1 MNPPPA
7 SMSSHLCR
15 NELLRKYNPDNPAK
29 IIRHKDSTKIALIV
43 EPRFD
48 LICEAVIQNFMH
60 FLNPLGWNLCII
72 SYSGFHQRIVEKY
85 EGAYVFDIADKHITL
100 NERGEPNINIE
111 SYNTIL
117 MDIELWRRLP
127 AVNVLVFQ
135 RDCVMFNV
143 FSDHFLEYHFAGAN
157 YYANASPLYG
167 GINGGFSLRRRET
180 MVECLEKITWE
191 QIEQY
196 RSNRTYSALPMTP
209 LDKKN
214 EDVFFTHAC
223 EILCKMVPDI
233 LTRTFLAVELDFNPG
248 ASVYHG
254 WDKDFIPVERVQTLL
269 KNSPYFSAPTA
280 V

>member
-1 MNPPPA
+1 
-7 SMSSHLCR
+7 MSQILCQ
-15 NELLRKYNPDNPAK
+15 NALLNKYNPLEK
-29 IIRHKDSTKIALIV
+29 FVRHESADKIALIV

-48 LICEAVIQNFMH
+48 LICEAVIHNFMH

-72 SYSGFHQRIVEKY
+72 SYSGFHQRIQEKY
-85 EGAYVFDIADKHITL
+85 GFAHVFDIGDKHIIL
-100 NERGEPNINIE
+100 NERGEPNINID

-127 AVNVLVFQ
+127 ASYVLVFQ
-135 RDCVMFNV
+135 RDCIMFNI
-143 FSDHFLEYHFAGAN
+143 FSEHFLEYHFAGAN

-167 GINGGFSLRRRET
+167 GINGGFSLRKRET
-180 MVECLEKITWE
+180 MVECLEKITWQE
-191 QIEQY
+191 IERY
-196 RSNRTYSALPMTP
+196 RSNRTYSALPMAP

-233 LTRTFLAVELDFNPG
+233 LTRTFLACELDFNPTS
-248 ASVYHG
+248 SVYHG
-254 WDKDFIPVERVQTLL
+254 WDKGFIPAERVHILL
-269 KNSPYFSAPTA
+269 KSSPYFSNNPNG

>member
-1 MNPPPA
+1 
-7 SMSSHLCR
+7 MSQILCQ
-15 NELLRKYNPDNPAK
+15 NALLSKYNPSAK
-29 IIRHKDSTKIALIV
+29 FIRNNNSTKIALIV

-85 EGAYVFDIADKHITL
+85 EGAYVFDIADKHIVL

-127 AVNVLVFQ
+127 ATNVLVFQ
-135 RDCVMFNV
+135 RDCIMFNV
-143 FSDHFLEYHFAGAN
+143 FSEHFLEYHFAGAN
-157 YYANASPLYG
+157 YYANASPVYG
-167 GINGGFSLRRRET
+167 GINGGFSLRKRET
-180 MVECLEKITWE
+180 MVECLEKITWD
-191 QIEQY
+191 QIEQH
-196 RSNRTYSALPMTP
+196 RINRKYSAIPMTP

-233 LTRTFLAVELDFNPG
+233 LNRTFLAVEMDFNPST
-248 ASVYHG
+248 SVYHG
-254 WDKDFIPVERVQTLL
+254 WDKGFLTPERVQILL
-269 KNSPYFSAPTA
+269 KSSPYFS
-280 V
+280 VI